1 MNRKKIV
8 LLGLLLILTGVLVL
22 AGCSPRQSEAPATEE
37 VALSEEM
44 EESAT
49 DEPVVEEEAVME
61 DPDTPVSTEPE
72 EEAVEVPETEVP
84 AAVVPEPAP
93 EPEPAPVPEPTPAP
107 EPEVPLSGTLVGG
120 VREINV
126 VASQFDF
133 GPDVITVR
141 QGEEVRLLLTTNDVA
156 HGIGLREFGINE
168 RIVAGE
174 TTVVTF
180 VADTAGEFT
189 FSAQFLAVQGTGV

>member
-8 LLGLLLILTGVLVL
+8 LLGLLLILAGVLVL
-22 AGCSPRQSEAPATEE
+22 TGCSPRQSEAPASEE
-37 VALSEEM
+37 VALGEEM
-44 EESAT
+44 EEQAT
-49 DEPVVEEEAVME
+49 EEPVIE
-61 DPDTPVSTEPE
+61 E
-72 EEAVEVPETEVP
+72 EEAVEVPEAEVP
-84 AAVVPEPAP
+84 AAVAPEPDP

-107 EPEVPLSGTLVGG
+107 EPEVDLSGTLVGG

-133 GPDVITVR
+133 GPEVITVR
-141 QGEEVRLLLTTNDVA
+141 QGEEVRLLLTTADVA

-180 VADTAGEFT
+180 LADTAGEFT
-189 FSAQFLAVQGTGV
+189 FFCSVPCGAGHGSMTGTLVVI